1 MKYSALILSN
11 LFRKKIRTTLTIGSF
26 AVALFLFGLLAVVR
40 GAFNQGVEVAGTD
53 RLVVINKVSIIQPL
67 PVSYDERLLR
77 IHGIKE
83 VTHQNWFGGVYQDER
98 NFFAQ
103 MAIDDDTFR
112 SVYPEYVIPD
122 DQWQAYMGDREG
134 AVVGADLAKRFN
146 WKLGDRIPIKGTIFQ
161 GTWDFNIR
169 GIYHGKKVEDDT
181 TQFWFHYKYLE
192 ERESAYWKG
201 LVGWYTV
208 KVDNPDDSV
217 RVAKEI
223 DETFS
228 NSPWETK
235 TDTEKAFATS
245 FAKQAGNIQL
255 LILSIG
261 AVVFFTLLLVTGN
274 TMAIAV
280 RERVRDLAVL
290 KAVGFSDVFV
300 LVLVLA
306 ESVLIAAIG
315 GALGLGFAK
324 LLTFLIALFGDPTH
338 GMLPLVYLSPQ
349 IVVAGFA
356 VTAAVGVVAGLLPAL
371 SAMNLNVVD
380 ALRRV

>member
-1 MKYSALILSN
+1 MKYAALILSN
-11 LFRKKIRTTLTIGSF
+11 LFRKKIRTMLTIGSF
-26 AVALFLFGLLAVVR
+26 AVALLLFGLLSVVH
-40 GAFNQGVEVAGTD
+40 GAFNQGIEMAGAD
-53 RLVVINKVSIIQPL
+53 RLVVVNKVSIIQPL
-67 PVSYDERLLR
+67 PISYKERLLR
-77 IHGIKE
+77 IPGIKE
-83 VTHQNWFGGVYQDER
+83 VTHANWFGGVYQDER

-103 MAIDDDTFR
+103 MAVEDETFR
-112 SVYPEYVIPD
+112 PMYPEYVIPD
-122 DQWQAYMGDREG
+122 DQWQAYMNDRQG
-134 AVVGADLAKRFN
+134 AVVGADLAKRFK

-161 GTWDFNIR
+161 GTWDFNLR
-169 GIYHGKKVEDDT
+169 GIYHGKRVQDDT

-192 ERESAYWKG
+192 ERENPYWKG
-201 LVGWYTV
+201 LIGWYTV
-208 KVDNPDDSV
+208 KVANPDDSV
-217 RVAKEI
+217 KVAKQI

-235 TDTEKAFATS
+235 ANTEKEFQAS

-255 LILSIG
+255 LIMSIG

-324 LLTFLIALFGDPTH
+324 LLTLNGDPTH
-338 GMLPLVYLSPQ
+338 GMLPFFYLSPQ
-349 IVVAGFA
+349 AAISGFVVAL
-356 VTAAVGVVAGLLPAL
+356 VVGVVAGLLPAL
-371 SAMNLNVVD
+371 SAMNLNVVA